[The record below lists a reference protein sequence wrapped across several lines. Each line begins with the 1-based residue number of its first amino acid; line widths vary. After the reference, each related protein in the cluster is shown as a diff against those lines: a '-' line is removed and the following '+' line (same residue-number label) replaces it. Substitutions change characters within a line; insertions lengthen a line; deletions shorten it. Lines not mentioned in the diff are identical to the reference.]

1 MQSDYVYETAI
12 GRPKVAEDAF
22 IAPTACVVG
31 DVEFGPRSSL
41 WYGAVA
47 RGDTS
52 SIKIGADTNIQDC
65 STLHSDPTFPL
76 TVGDRVSVGHSVV
89 LHGATVHDD
98 VLIGMGAVVMNGCDI
113 GSWTIVAAG
122 AVVTQGTIVPEG
134 SLVAGVPA
142 KVIRQ
147 ATDKDRAQIAANAES
162 YTGRLDIHRRAKRVP
177 LR

>member
-1 MQSDYVYETAI
+1 MQSEHVYEIAI

-52 SIKIGADTNIQDC
+52 SITIGADSNIQDC
-65 STLHSDPTFPL
+65 STLHSDPHFPL
-76 TVGDRVSVGHSVV
+76 TIGDRVSVGHSVV

-113 GSWTIVAAG
+113 GSWSIVAAG
-122 AVVTQGTIVPEG
+122 AVLTQGTVVPEG

-142 KVIRQ
+142 KVLRE
-147 ATDKDRAQIAANAES
+147 ATEKDRAQIAANATS
-162 YTGRLDIHRRAKRVP
+162 YTDRLDVHRRAKRVP
-177 LR
+177 VR

>member
-1 MQSDYVYETAI
+1 MQPDNVYEIAT
-12 GRPKVAEDAF
+12 GRPTVAEDAF

-31 DVEFGPRSSL
+31 DVELGPRSSL

-65 STLHSDPTFPL
+65 STLHSDPHFPL

-113 GSWTIVAAG
+113 GSWSIVAAG
-122 AVVTQGTIVPEG
+122 AVLTQGTVVPAG

-142 KVIRQ
+142 KVLRE
-147 ATDKDRAQIAANAES
+147 ATEKDRAQIAANATS
-162 YTGRLDIHRRAKRVP
+162 YTDRLDVHRRAKRVP
-177 LR
+177 VR